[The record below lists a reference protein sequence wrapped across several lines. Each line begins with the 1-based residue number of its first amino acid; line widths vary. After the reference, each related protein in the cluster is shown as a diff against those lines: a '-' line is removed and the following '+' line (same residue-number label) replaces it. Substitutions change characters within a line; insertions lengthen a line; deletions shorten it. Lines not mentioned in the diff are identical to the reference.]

1 MTIGALSAN
10 SLLMLGFAQKTR
22 GDAQT
27 NFDVGQNVQANSAAP
42 LSILPISSAQPLS
55 FESILALQ
63 KIEDPEPT
71 TIEPPSAE
79 ELFLEEARKH
89 PMERLREQI
98 LEQLGITE
106 EELAQLPPEEKRAM
120 EDQISKLIEEKIRQ
134 ANGAQDAPPG
144 SNSEML
150 LQLG

>member
-10 SLLMLGFAQKTR
+10 SLLMLSFAQKTR

-27 NFDVGQNVQANSAAP
+27 DFDAGQNVQANSAAP

-63 KIEDPEPT
+63 RIEEPEST
-71 TIEPPSAE
+71 TIQPPSAE
-79 ELFLEEARKH
+79 ELFLVEARKH

-98 LEQLGITE
+98 LEQLGISE
-106 EELAQLPPEEKRAM
+106 EDLAQLPPEEKRAM
-120 EDQISKLIEEKIRQ
+120 EDKIRELTEEKLRQ
-134 ANGAQDAPPG
+134 ANNAGDAPPG
-144 SNSEML
+144 SNTEML
-150 LQLG
+150 QQLA